1 MVFSQETGLLLQD
14 NFLGGCIMQQSQA
27 GRKIVITGI
36 KPWHMVVFAI
46 EGIAAIAAFAIFVAT
61 ILRL

>member
-1 MVFSQETGLLLQD
+1 
-14 NFLGGCIMQQSQA
+14 MQQIQA

-46 EGIAAIAAFAIFVAT
+46 EGIVAVAAFAIFVAT